1 MFENSSELNNKEKEI
16 NNKLFELMKRNKK
29 MNENIKKPA
38 QRNSVISEVIKYKK
52 FVSDFEEKNNNNNIN
67 KMKRISSIVQDR
79 DIIV

>member
-1 MFENSSELNNKEKEI
+1 
-16 NNKLFELMKRNKK
+16 MKRNKK

>member
-1 MFENSSELNNKEKEI
+1 MIISFTV
-16 NNKLFELMKRNKK
+16 FELMKRNKK
-29 MNENIKKPA
+29 MNENVKKPT

-52 FVSDFEEKNNNNNIN
+52 FVSDFEEKNNNSNIN

>member
-1 MFENSSELNNKEKEI
+1 
-16 NNKLFELMKRNKK
+16 
-29 MNENIKKPA
+29 MNENVKKP

-67 KMKRISSIVQDR
+67 KMKRISSIVQDK